1 METPRQL
8 FDRVSNQLRTRHYS
22 LRTEQQYTH
31 WIRRFIQFHGR
42 RHPAQMGGTE
52 VEAFLTHLATD
63 RNVSASTQSQALAAL
78 LFLYRHV
85 LQVDLPWL
93 DGITRA
99 RKPARLPVVL
109 TPTEVRAVLAR
120 LDGVQWLVASLLY
133 GAGLR
138 LLEALRLRVKD
149 LNLDYRQLLVR
160 DAKGGRDR
168 VSVIPESLVAPLQVQ
183 LERAQLAHEQALAR
197 GYAGV
202 ELPYALAHKY
212 PRAHLDWGWQYV
224 FPAARPSRDPRSG
237 EWRRHHLLEDSV
249 QRHVREAARHVG
261 ITKPV
266 SPHTFRHCFAT
277 HLLENGYDI
286 RTVQELLGHKDVS
299 TTQIYTHVMQKGAN
313 AVRSPLDALGQPRRA
328 APT

>member
-1 METPRQL
+1 MDTPRRLLDQV
-8 FDRVSNQLRTRHYS
+8 RNQLRTRHYS
-22 LRTEQQYTH
+22 LRTEQQYTD

-42 RHPAQMGGTE
+42 RNPLQMGGAE
-52 VEAFLTHLATD
+52 VEAFLTYLATD

-78 LFLYRHV
+78 LFLYRYV
-85 LQVDLPWL
+85 LQADLPWL
-93 DGITRA
+93 DRIVRA
-99 RKPARLPVVL
+99 KKPARLPVVL
-109 TPTEVRAVLAR
+109 TPAEVRAVLSR

-160 DAKGGRDR
+160 DAKGGKDR

-183 LERAQLAHEQALAR
+183 LERARLAHGQALEQ
-197 GYAGV
+197 GHGGV
-202 ELPYALAHKY
+202 ELPYALTHKY
-212 PRAHLDWGWQYV
+212 PRAHLDWSWQYV
-224 FPAARPSRDPRSG
+224 FPAAKPSRDLRTG
-237 EWRRHHLLEDSV
+237 VWRRHHLLEDSV
-249 QRHVREAARHVG
+249 QRHVREAVRQVG
-261 ITKPV
+261 IAKPV

-299 TTQIYTHVMQKGAN
+299 TTQIYTHVMRKGTS
-313 AVRSPLDALGQPRRA
+313 AVRSPLDAVGRPLD
-328 APT
+328 